1 MIIDKFSYD
10 FVQELNILR
19 TNPKS
24 YIPNI
29 QEEKKYLQG
38 NILKLPGQDPGF
50 KTVEGI
56 SAYNECINFL
66 ENANS
71 ISPIQ
76 MNKSLLNIANEYL
89 RAIQNVK
96 LNSIKTID
104 IHKFVK
110 KYGNFEGDFN
120 KSLEFGGINAINVLN
135 NLVIGD
141 GDPNRGHR
149 NTIFNPSFNLI
160 GVASGNHPEFGTLT
174 VIVLCTNFVSYNK
187 QDDAPL
193 YIQEKTVNVVGNN
206 NFNNNNFN
214 NNSYNF
220 SNNNSYNFNSN
231 SFNTNNSLNVSGSL
245 LKSKKNFHNI
255 NNSVKE
261 FPATVQY
268 NNASLVNRNNNDED
282 DLNVEPGVK
291 KINKTEVIK
300 DINGIKYKITKKI
313 KTMEDG
319 STETETYKERIDY

>member
-38 NILKLPGQDPGF
+38 NILKLPGQEPGF
-50 KTVEGI
+50 KTVEGV

-71 ISPIQ
+71 VSEIQ

-96 LNSIKTID
+96 LNQIKTID

-193 YIQEKTVNVVGNN
+193 YIQEKTVNVG
-206 NFNNNNFN
+206 
-214 NNSYNF
+214 NSYN
-220 SNNNSYNFNSN
+220 SNFNSLSG
-231 SFNTNNSLNVSGSL
+231 SFNNVNNSLNVSGSL

-268 NNASLVNRNNNDED
+268 NNANLLNKNNNDED

>member
-38 NILKLPGQDPGF
+38 NILKLPGQEPGF

-71 ISPIQ
+71 VSEIQ

-96 LNSIKTID
+96 LNQIKTID

-193 YIQEKTVNVVGNN
+193 YIQEKTVNVG
-206 NFNNNNFN
+206 
-214 NNSYNF
+214 NSYN
-220 SNNNSYNFNSN
+220 SNFNSLSG
-231 SFNTNNSLNVSGSL
+231 SFNNVNNSLNVSGSL

-268 NNASLVNRNNNDED
+268 NNANLLNKNNNDED

>member
-38 NILKLPGQDPGF
+38 NILKLPGQEPGF
-50 KTVEGI
+50 KTVEGV

-71 ISPIQ
+71 VSEIQ

-96 LNSIKTID
+96 LNQIKTID

-193 YIQEKTVNVVGNN
+193 YIQEKTVNVG
-206 NFNNNNFN
+206 
-214 NNSYNF
+214 NSYN
-220 SNNNSYNFNSN
+220 SN
-231 SFNTNNSLNVSGSL
+231 SLSGSFNNVNNSLNVSGSL

-268 NNASLVNRNNNDED
+268 NNANLLNKNNNDED

>member
-38 NILKLPGQDPGF
+38 NILKLPGQEPGF
-50 KTVEGI
+50 KTVEGV

-71 ISPIQ
+71 VSEIQ

-96 LNSIKTID
+96 LNQIKTID

-193 YIQEKTVNVVGNN
+193 YIQEKTVNVG
-206 NFNNNNFN
+206 
-214 NNSYNF
+214 NSYN
-220 SNNNSYNFNSN
+220 SNSLSG

-261 FPATVQY
+261 FPTTVQY
-268 NNASLVNRNNNDED
+268 NNANLLNKNNNDED

-300 DINGIKYKITKKI
+300 DINGIKYKITKII
-313 KTMEDG
+313 KTLEDG
-319 STETETYKERIDY
+319 STETESYKERID